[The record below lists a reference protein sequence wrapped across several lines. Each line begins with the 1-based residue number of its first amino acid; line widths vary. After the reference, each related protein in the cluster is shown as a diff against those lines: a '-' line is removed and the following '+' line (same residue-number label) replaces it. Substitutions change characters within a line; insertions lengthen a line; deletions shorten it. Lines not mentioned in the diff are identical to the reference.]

1 VLQASS
7 SLSGPWADVAT
18 PPTLVGSQYQVV
30 VTSAGG
36 EQFFRLALP

>member
-1 VLQASS
+1 
-7 SLSGPWADVAT
+7 LSGPWTDVAT

-36 EQFFRLALP
+36 EQFFRLVLP